1 MPNLPSGPLSFA
13 ACCVPLTQTRARRM
27 SGVTAIKTI
36 GAAAALSLSLGIS
49 TGSADALD
57 DRAKELLPW
66 VAQKTGYA
74 VEHVKVTVLLVEPRT
89 INLIAYSIS
98 KDDDPKP
105 DAISAGATVFLPTR
119 FELGKNDDILVH
131 ELTHVL
137 QYANDAK
144 FRCRAEQEKQA
155 YETQAAFVEET
166 GIGKKPDPFFMFML
180 HCTSYAV
187 HNPAEENAPR

>member
-1 MPNLPSGPLSFA
+1 MPNLPSDPFSIA
-13 ACCVPLTQTRARRM
+13 ARCASLIRSRVRRM
-27 SGVTAIKTI
+27 PRVTTIKTI
-36 GAAAALSLSLGIS
+36 GAAVALSLLLGIS
-49 TGSADALD
+49 TASADALD

-74 VEHVKVTVLLVEPRT
+74 ADHVKVTVLLVEPRT
-89 INLIAYSIS
+89 INLIAYGIS
-98 KDDDPKP
+98 KDDDPQP
-105 DAISAGATVFLPTR
+105 EAISAGATIFLPTW

-137 QYANDAK
+137 QYANDAQ

-180 HCTSYAV
+180 HCTAYAV
-187 HNPAEENAPR
+187 A